1 MKKIKSQSK
10 DIQGVVIRLI
20 IFVGLLI
27 VLSSVMDNKNPSGK
41 QNTMNQREVEGLEL
55 SSTKLFE

>member
-41 QNTMNQREVEGLEL
+41 QNTMNHREVEGLEL